1 MVYYSRSW
9 AVACLVFVVTFL
21 LSPASTTN
29 AFVVISSSS
38 IISGATSSLSSSSR
52 ASHLPASANDKN
64 NIERYSNEAL
74 IRNIAAT
81 TMLTFGLLFFPS
93 NSAAFAATQDQS
105 IYYNSQLGSSSVQLS
120 AVIQTMDFSLPS
132 SYDKL
137 SDPVADAKAELVKT
151 EVVATG
157 GGSRKAV
164 QKIDTAKDEAAAA
177 RAEKVAQ
184 RTKAL
189 DTVIN
194 SSSSSKEEAAAALAE
209 RVTQRKAAEAE
220 QVQLEEIK
228 RKEIDANIKAMRE
241 EKAAKRAA
249 VAQAERDAAAAA
261 ANDEAEDAKYKGVK
275 FMDTSMPT
283 Y

>member
-1 MVYYSRSW
+1 MALY
-9 AVACLVFVVTFL
+9 VVVMTFL
-21 LSPASTTN
+21 AAASTIN
-29 AFVVISSSS
+29 AFVASTRPARTSSSS
-38 IISGATSSLSSSSR
+38 SSSPR
-52 ASHLPASANDKN
+52 AQHQASHLPVDTNDDN
-64 NIERYSNEAL
+64 IIERNHVGESM
-74 IRNIAAT
+74 RNIAAT
-81 TMLTFGLLFFPS
+81 TLLSFGLLFPS
-93 NSAAFAATQDQS
+93 NNAALAAATQDQS

-137 SDPVADAKAELVKT
+137 SDPVADGKAELVKT

-157 GGSRKAV
+157 GGSKKAAV
-164 QKIDTAKDEAAAA
+164 KTNTAQDEAAAA

-184 RTKAL
+184 RSKAL
-189 DTVIN
+189 DAVIN

-209 RVTQRKAAEAE
+209 RVAQRKAAEAE
-220 QVQLEEIK
+220 QSQLEELK

-249 VAQAERDAAAAA
+249 AAQAERDAAV
-261 ANDEAEDAKYKGVK
+261 ANDDAEDAKYKGVK